1 MVNGRSVLRL
11 HDGEWHKCHWYE
23 LITGDIV
30 KVLVDEQIPA
40 DLFLLSTSN
49 PANEAYVETA
59 ELDGCVQ
66 HVHICCED
74 KHCLLM

>member
-11 HDGEWHKCHWYE
+11 RDGAWVKCAWYE

-30 KVLVDEQIPA
+30 KIIVDEQIPA

-49 PANEAYVETA
+49 AANEAYVETA
-59 ELDGCVQ
+59 ELDG
-66 HVHICCED
+66 
-74 KHCLLM
+74 